1 MHSKRLC
8 PLLQQAGLEVTSTSD
23 EGFALKLFEEGGFFL
38 ALIEGSDKFLSVF
51 KSKLSKNPKMN
62 ALLILSAKK
71 YLDCPYE
78 MGFLGAFD
86 LNDPNALIA
95 FIKNYKRTF
104 DQWDLKM
111 QTITKEKV
119 IKACEPIF
127 VSKAM
132 KQIIE
137 KVEKIAKTQS
147 SVLITGES
155 GTGKEVI
162 AKLLHEKSL
171 RNAHPFVAINSAAI
185 APNLLESELFGYE
198 KGAFTGA
205 FTKKMGRFEYANFG
219 TIFLDEIGE
228 TPLELQAK
236 LLRVIQEREFERV
249 GGLESIKINVR
260 LIAATNQNLEEAVKQ
275 KRFREDLFYR
285 LNVVPIHIPPLRER
299 SEDILPL
306 SEYFLK
312 FYAKKNGL
320 NSLQLSQ
327 EAIKKL
333 QAYAWPGNVRELS
346 NVIER
351 SVVLST
357 GSMIYAQDLLLDEP
371 SLGPHFEQDLEF
383 NLESLEKKTILKAL
397 EKTEG
402 NKTMAAKLLGLSVK
416 TLRSKV
422 Q

>member
-1 MHSKRLC
+1 
-8 PLLQQAGLEVTSTSD
+8 LQEAGLEVTSTSD
-23 EGFALKLFEEGGFFL
+23 EGFALKLFEEGGYFL
-38 ALIEGSDKFLSVF
+38 ALLEHTEKLLNVF

-62 ALLILSAKK
+62 AILLLKPNTSNLI
-71 YLDCPYE
+71 CPYE
-78 MGFLGAFD
+78 MGFLGQFKLDKTDAI
-86 LNDPNALIA
+86 IA

-119 IKACEPIF
+119 IKADEPVF
-127 VSKAM
+127 ASKVM
-132 KQIIE
+132 MQIIE
-137 KVEKIAKTQS
+137 KAEKVAKTQS

-171 RNAHPFVAINSAAI
+171 RNSHPFVAINSAAI

-205 FTKKMGRFEYANFG
+205 FTKKMGKFEYANFG

-249 GGLESIKINVR
+249 GGLETIKINVR
-260 LIAATNQNLEEAVKQ
+260 LIAATNQNLEEAVKS

-299 SEDILPL
+299 TEDILPL
-306 SEYFLK
+306 SEYFLS
-312 FYAKKNGL
+312 FYAKKNGINPL
-320 NSLQLSQ
+320 NLSQ

-333 QAYAWPGNVRELS
+333 LNYNWPGNVRELS

-351 SVVLST
+351 ATVLSS
-357 GSMIYAQDLLLDEP
+357 GSMIYAQDLLLEQSSSDEI
-371 SLGPHFEQDLEF
+371 GDIELEF

-402 NKTMAAKLLGLSVK
+402 NKTLAAKLLGLSVK